1 METMDVRA
9 SPYGKLLD
17 ARSALLSRAH
27 WWMEGARRR
36 RSGGASAALSLP
48 GVQPKPP
55 QPSCSTHSATD
66 PTTHRLASPSQNRSG
81 CAYSPRKN
89 QWFPFHR
96 LSLHRS
102 PPPLSILVQHGT
114 EWLLFVFSLLHWLSS
129 DLALCTPILPPP
141 LRPPSIMSSSIPSLS
156 LSLYSTTTTT
166 TAYAAAVEKLSLCA
180 IQSAAARR
188 PFSLRRTLHILHTY
202 NRRNPPVAAGSMI

>member
-102 PPPLSILVQHGT
+102 PPPSLHPCTARHRMALIR
-114 EWLLFVFSLLHWLSS
+114 VFSSTLAFIRPCPLHAHPSASAPAAVNNVVLHSF
-129 DLALCTPILPPP
+129 P
-141 LRPPSIMSSSIPSLS
+141 LSLS
-156 LSLYSTTTTT
+156 LSILYNDDDDCLCCCCWKTVVVCHSIRCCSTAFLPPTHTTHTT
-166 TAYAAAVEKLSLCA
+166 HL
-180 IQSAAARR
+180 
-188 PFSLRRTLHILHTY
+188 
-202 NRRNPPVAAGSMI
+202 

>member
-156 LSLYSTTTTT
+156 LSLS
-166 TAYAAAVEKLSLCA
+166 LSL
-180 IQSAAARR
+180 S
-188 PFSLRRTLHILHTY
+188 ILYNDDDDCLCCCWKTVVVCHSIRCCSTAFLPPTHTTHTTHL
-202 NRRNPPVAAGSMI
+202 

>member
-102 PPPLSILVQHGT
+102 PPLS
-114 EWLLFVFSLLHWLSS
+114 
-129 DLALCTPILPPP
+129 P
-141 LRPPSIMSSSIPSLS
+141 
-156 LSLYSTTTTT
+156 SLYSTAQNGSYSCFLFYTGFHQT
-166 TAYAAAVEKLSLCA
+166 LPF
-180 IQSAAARR
+180 ARPSFR
-188 PFSLRRTLHILHTY
+188 LRSG
-202 NRRNPPVAAGSMI
+202 RRQ